1 MAGEKKL
8 LDENGLAGL
17 ALLWAKIKEEDAK
30 KQDKESSK
38 GLSSNDYT
46 GTEKAKL
53 ANIEEGAQVNNLEA
67 VQVNGVD
74 VPINNKIA
82 NIPVPTNNNQLTN
95 GANYTTMSA
104 VEGKGY
110 QTSTQV
116 NTLITGKGYQ
126 TKADVQALINASG
139 HLTKKV
145 VNSLPTTGQE
155 NIIYLVPKS
164 SSEAGNVYDEYQWIS
179 NKWELMGDSKID
191 LSNYYNTS
199 NLIPLTEAEIDA
211 ICV

>member
-8 LDENGLAGL
+8 LDENGL

-30 KQDKESSK
+30 KQDKESGK

-53 ANIEEGAQVNNLEA
+53 ANIEDGAQVNKLEA

-116 NTLITGKGYQ
+116 NTLIAGKGYQ

-199 NLIPLTEAEIDA
+199 NLIPLTEADIDA

>member
-8 LDENGLAGL
+8 LDENGL

-30 KQDKESSK
+30 KQDKESGK

-46 GTEKAKL
+46 STEKAKL
-53 ANIEEGAQVNNLEA
+53 ANIEAGAQVNKLEA

-164 SSEAGNVYDEYQWIS
+164 SSETENVYDEYQWIS

-199 NLIPLTEAEIDA
+199 NLIPLTEADIDA

>member
-8 LDENGLAGL
+8 LDENGL

-30 KQDKESSK
+30 KQDKESGK
-38 GLSSNDYT
+38 GLSSNDYI

>member
-8 LDENGLAGL
+8 LDENGL

-30 KQDKESSK
+30 KQDKESGK

-46 GTEKAKL
+46 STEKAKL
-53 ANIEEGAQVNNLEA
+53 ANIEAGAQVNKLEA

-126 TKADVQALINASG
+126 TKSDVQALINASG

-164 SSEAGNVYDEYQWIS
+164 SSEAENVYDEYQWIS

-199 NLIPLTEAEIDA
+199 NLIPLTEADIDA

>member
-8 LDENGLAGL
+8 LDENGL

-30 KQDKESSK
+30 KQDKESGK

-46 GTEKAKL
+46 STEKAKL
-53 ANIEEGAQVNNLEA
+53 ANIEAGAQVNNLEA

-145 VNSLPTTGQE
+145 VDSLPATGQE

-164 SSEAGNVYDEYQWIS
+164 SSETGNIYDEYQWIS

-199 NLIPLTEAEIDA
+199 NLIPLTEADIDA

>member
-1 MAGEKKL
+1 MIIQA
-8 LDENGLAGL
+8 
-17 ALLWAKIKEEDAK
+17 
-30 KQDKESSK
+30 
-38 GLSSNDYT
+38 T
-46 GTEKAKL
+46 T
-53 ANIEEGAQVNNLEA
+53 
-67 VQVNGVD
+67 
-74 VPINNKIA
+74 PI
-82 NIPVPTNNNQLTN
+82 PTNNNQLTN

-110 QTSTQV
+110 QTSTRV
-116 NTLITGKGYQ
+116 NTLIAGKGYQ
-126 TKADVQALINASG
+126 TKADVQALINASGG